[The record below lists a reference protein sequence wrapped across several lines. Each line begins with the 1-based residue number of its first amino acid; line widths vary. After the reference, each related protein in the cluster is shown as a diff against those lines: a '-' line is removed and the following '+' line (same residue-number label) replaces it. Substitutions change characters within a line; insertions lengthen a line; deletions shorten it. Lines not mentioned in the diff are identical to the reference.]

1 MSPHRNG
8 TPTPKQTEN
17 QEWKATL
24 RQISPTQSRTPSQI
38 NAHHQYHTGDG
49 ESEHPGMV
57 EPGPAK
63 KDAMCGRAPE
73 EMAMRA
79 GYPNLI
85 TSKRQKNR
93 DEMNGVKERKAATE
107 EIRAAKEVYLIH
119 RYQDNKLC

>member
-1 MSPHRNG
+1 M
-8 TPTPKQTEN
+8 
-17 QEWKATL
+17 L
-24 RQISPTQSRTPSQI
+24 
-38 NAHHQYHTGDG
+38 
-49 ESEHPGMV
+49 

-63 KDAMCGRAPE
+63 KDAMCGRTPE